1 MAIDLV
7 IFDCDGVL
15 FHSEEANVAFYNEV
29 LRRAGEREVSRQ
41 AEIACHTLASAQL
54 FATLFVD
61 RPETLERVRRIA
73 QEVDYG
79 PFYDLMRPRAR
90 LRETLASLGTR
101 YRLAMA
107 TNRGKTTM
115 GVLERFDLREYFEL
129 AVGVL
134 DVERL
139 KPHPDML
146 ERCLAHFGVGPQQ
159 AIYVGDQEIDAVAAS
174 AAGLGFVAM
183 GSGVADAQHRVFELG
198 ELSELIERM

>member
-1 MAIDLV
+1 MPISLV

-29 LRRAGEREVSRQ
+29 LRRAGELEVTPQ
-41 AEIACHTLASAQL
+41 AEIACHTLASVQL
-54 FATLFVD
+54 FQTMFED
-61 RPETLERVRRIA
+61 RPETLARVRRIA

-79 PFYDLMRPRAR
+79 PFYDLMRPRQR
-90 LRETLASLGTR
+90 LHETLSSLGTR

-107 TNRGKTTM
+107 TNRGKTTT
-115 GVLERFDLREYFEL
+115 GVLDRFGLQAYFEL

-134 DVERL
+134 DVARP

-146 ERCLAHFGVGPQQ
+146 ERCLSHFGVAAEE
-159 AIYVGDQEIDAVAAS
+159 AIYVGDQQIDAAAAG

-183 GSGVADAQHRVFELG
+183 GNAVADARHRVFELG
-198 ELSELIERM
+198 ELPALIERM